1 MRCDETTNPPD
12 VIDAGQVVCEIEL
25 APATPMEFI
34 TLRLTIGAEGLL
46 EVVEQ

>member
-1 MRCDETTNPPD
+1 
-12 VIDAGQVVCEIEL
+12 VCEIQV

-34 TLRLTIGAEGLL
+34 TLRLTLGAEGLL